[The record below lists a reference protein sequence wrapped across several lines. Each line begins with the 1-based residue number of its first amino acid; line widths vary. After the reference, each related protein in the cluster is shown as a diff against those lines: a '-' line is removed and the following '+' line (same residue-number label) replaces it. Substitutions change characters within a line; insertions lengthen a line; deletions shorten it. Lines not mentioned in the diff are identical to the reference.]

1 MTTFDKREQAF
12 EAEFAHDEEMK
23 FKAVARRN
31 YFLGVW
37 AAQKLGLAGAEA
49 EAYARGLVVSEVE
62 KTSDE
67 EMIGKI
73 KADLAAK
80 GIKLS
85 DHRIQRA
92 MDELM
97 GRAMNEIKARG

>member
-1 MTTFDKREQAF
+1 MTTFDKRAQGF
-12 EAEFAHDEEMK
+12 EAEFVHNEEMK
-23 FKAVARRN
+23 FKAMARRN
-31 YFLGVW
+31 YLLGVW
-37 AAQKLGLAGAEA
+37 AAAKLGLAGAEA

-97 GRAMNEIKARG
+97 GRAITEVKARG